1 MDAISADLKVGDRA
15 PNFSVQDSDG
25 VSRMLTDLIA
35 SEPRIFIF
43 YRGHW

>member
-25 VSRMLTDLIA
+25 VLRTLTDLIA
-35 SEPRIFIF
+35 AEPRIFIF